1 MSTLMS
7 TLIDGIGDL
16 VAVRCFVLRGEDTVS
31 RERAREAISA
41 ALEAKSGPCIREPFD
56 PASET
61 AALFA
66 QRMLTPSLF
75 QETRIFHLRHAQ
87 TLGDDDIGEID
98 AALSGDIE
106 GVYCIIEI
114 DEGKKDAG
122 RTLKKL
128 HIDER
133 LSVKPPTGVLLEFEK
148 PADWKVADW
157 LVDNTPLLIGRR
169 ITKQDA
175 EYLAERVGYDVDTLH
190 SELQKID
197 LYLPPGA
204 PVTRAAIDRLT
215 AREREMKPF
224 ELAAAAG
231 RRDFPLALR
240 VIEALFSVTV
250 YMPLV
255 VSALGRHFWALFRI
269 KKFLAANP
277 GVARRFA
284 ASKGSK
290 NQDQTETGLAIG
302 KAAGLFGDG
311 EERKIYPVLIKSGI
325 VDQTRGFSEDELAR
339 ILGWLLEFDTGIKTG
354 RIEPT
359 RNNLQMLSYRIIR
372 GETAL
377 TGNGGA

>member
-1 MSTLMS
+1 MM
-7 TLIDGIGDL
+7 TLIDGIGNL
-16 VAVRCFVLRGEDTVS
+16 SAIRCFVLWGEDTVS
-31 RERAREAISA
+31 RERAREAVMA
-41 ALEAKSGPCIREPFD
+41 AIKAAAGPYTREPFD
-56 PASET
+56 PAVES

-87 TLGDDDIGEID
+87 ELRDEDLGELDT
-98 AALSGDIE
+98 ALSGDIE

-122 RTLKKL
+122 RILKKL

-133 LSVKPPTGVLLEFEK
+133 LSAVPPKGFVLEFEK
-148 PADWKVADW
+148 PPDWKIADW
-157 LVDNTPLLIGRR
+157 LVANAPLLIGRR
-169 ITKQDA
+169 IIKQDA

-325 VDQTRGFSEDELAR
+325 VEQAAGFSENELAR
-339 ILGWLLEFDTGIKTG
+339 ILGWLLEFDTGVKTG

-372 GETAL
+372 GEAAL
-377 TGNGGA
+377 TENGGA

>member
-1 MSTLMS
+1 MS
-7 TLIDGIGDL
+7 TLIDGIKNL
-16 VAVRCFVLRGEDTVS
+16 HSVRCFVLRGEDTVS
-31 RERAREAISA
+31 RERAREAVIA
-41 ALEAKSGPCIREPFD
+41 ALKEVAGPYTREPFD
-56 PASET
+56 PAAES

-87 TLGDDDIGEID
+87 ELKDGDLGELDT
-98 AALSGDIE
+98 ALSGDIE

-122 RTLKKL
+122 RILKKL

-133 LSVKPPTGVLLEFEK
+133 LSAKPPTGFLLEFEK
-148 PADWKVADW
+148 PPDWKIADW
-157 LVDNTPLLIGRR
+157 LVANAPLLIGRH
-169 ITKQDA
+169 IAKADA
-175 EYLAERVGYDVDTLH
+175 EYLAERVGNDLDTLH

-197 LYLPPGA
+197 LYLA
-204 PVTRAAIDRLT
+204 PAAPITRAVIDHLI
-215 AREREMKPF
+215 AAERQRAPF
-224 ELAAAAG
+224 ELAAAVG
-231 RRDFPLALR
+231 RHDFPLALR
-240 VIEALFSVTV
+240 IVSALFSVTV

-277 GVARRFA
+277 AVGRRFA
-284 ASKGSK
+284 ASKGGK

-325 VDQTRGFSEDELAR
+325 VDQAAGFSEDELAR

-354 RIEPT
+354 TIEPT
-359 RNNLQMLSYRIIR
+359 RDNLQMLCYRIVR
-372 GETAL
+372 ARQVLE
-377 TGNGGA
+377 GGGG